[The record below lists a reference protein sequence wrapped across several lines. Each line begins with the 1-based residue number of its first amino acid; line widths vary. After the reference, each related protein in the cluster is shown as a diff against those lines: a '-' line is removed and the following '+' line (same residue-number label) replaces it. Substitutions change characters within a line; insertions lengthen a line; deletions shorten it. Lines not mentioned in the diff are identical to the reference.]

1 MNKETG
7 MISLSIIRDM
17 NNKIRIII
25 YCISLLMV
33 CYGCLNNCKFFR
45 KASGEEYFI
54 SPTGDDNNPGTMRRP
69 WKTLQRI
76 NQVNLN
82 PGANVFLEGGM
93 VFQGPLLLDSLDKG
107 LPEKKVT
114 VSSYRRGRAT
124 IDGRKTEGIIIDNC
138 EHLTVKNLVVK
149 GLGRKDGNVTD
160 GIYVTSSKFFDL
172 DSLEVYG
179 FQHSGVRIHKVKN
192 VNVRHINAHNNG
204 FAGINVTG
212 TTKDDPTNYDNE
224 NIYIGYCSAEN
235 NPGDPSVPYGH
246 SGNGI
251 LASSV
256 RNGTI
261 EYCEAFN
268 NGWDM
273 IWTGNGPVGIWIWDC
288 TNFTIQYCIAHNNK
302 TNPVA
307 ADGGGFDL
315 DGGVSNSI
323 IQYCLSYN
331 NQGAGIGLFEFG
343 AAKSWENNMVRYN
356 ISYNDG
362 IINAGSLAIWKNET
376 RGTMRNCDIYNNTF
390 FNDTARGVSIWVY
403 NNWPGFNFRNNLFI
417 YKGSFLYPGQK
428 LVTEL
433 FQRNCYWNLSGN
445 QSIAGYKNLVQWAKG
460 TGNEMLEGKFI
471 GIFSDPCIVNPG
483 IITLTDSTMILK
495 ENLAGFYLK
504 SGSPLIDQGLD
515 LKELFNMDV
524 VKKDIS
530 GMSLPQGNGFDVGAL
545 EFREN

>member
-1 MNKETG
+1 MNT
-7 MISLSIIRDM
+7 
-17 NNKIRIII
+17 KIRIVI
-25 YCISLLMV
+25 YCISFLIV
-33 CYGCLNNCKFFR
+33 CYGCLSESGFF
-45 KASGEEYFI
+45 KKSSGEEYYI

-69 WKTLQRI
+69 WKTLQKI

-114 VSSYRRGRAT
+114 VCSYRKGIAT
-124 IDGRKTEGIIIDNC
+124 IDGRNSEGIIIDHC
-138 EHLTVKNLVVK
+138 KHFAVKNLVIK
-149 GLGRKDGNVTD
+149 GSGRNNGNVTD
-160 GIYVTSSKFFDL
+160 GIYVSGSQFIDM

-179 FQHSGVRIHKVKN
+179 FQHSGVRMHKVRD
-192 VNVRHINAHNNG
+192 VNVRHIYTHDNG

-212 TTKDDPTNYDNE
+212 TTTNDPTNYDNE
-224 NIYIGYCSAEN
+224 NIYIGYCLAEN
-235 NPGDPSVPYGH
+235 NPGDPSVPKGH

-256 RNGTI
+256 RSGII

-273 IWTGNGPVGIWIWDC
+273 VWTGNGPVGIWIWDC
-288 TNFTIQYCIAHNNK
+288 TKFKIQYCISHDNK

-323 IQYCLSYN
+323 IQHCLSYY

-343 AAKSWENNMVRYN
+343 ASKPWENNVICYN

-362 IINAGSLAIWKNET
+362 IINGGSLGIWKNET
-376 RGTMRNCDIYNNTF
+376 KGAMRNCNIYNNTF
-390 FNDTARGVSIWVY
+390 YNDTARGASIWVY

-417 YKGSFLYPGQK
+417 YKKSFLYPGQK

-433 FQRNCYWNLSGN
+433 FQRNCYWSLSGN
-445 QSIAGYKNLVQWAKG
+445 RSVAGYKNLEQWAKA

-471 GIFSDPCIVNPG
+471 GIFSDPYIVNPG
-483 IITLTDSTMILK
+483 IIPTTNQRMILK
-495 ENLAGFYLK
+495 ENLAGFCLK
-504 SGSPLIDQGLD
+504 SGSLLIDQGLD

-524 VKKDIS
+524 VKEDIS
-530 GMSLPQGNGFDVGAL
+530 GMCLPQGNGFDIGAL
-545 EFREN
+545 EFHEN